1 LKSFFADTSGAT
13 AIEYAMIAGFLSAFI
28 VGAVNLLG
36 ANVYS
41 AFFSKIATAMSSP

>member
-1 LKSFFADTSGAT
+1 VRRFFADTQGAT